1 MIRRLRDI
9 RLIPIVLIAIT
20 ALFALKAFGLIVD
33 GGYTLT
39 QSTLRQADDPEV
51 TGAVGAAKRVETTR
65 TDAPKAVPP
74 RTQQG
79 AKQSTKQSWA
89 QQMFNFPDITGAVA
103 ESKSAPPEPA
113 PKGNRPA
120 PKAAEPVPA
129 PAPATAPPTPPER
142 PVSPAER
149 AILER
154 LAERRNELE
163 ARGRDLDM
171 RESLLKAAEK
181 QLEARINELRELE
194 SRVNTAMQNKA
205 ESEASR
211 FKNLVTMY
219 DNMKAKDAAKIF
231 DRLDMRVLLEV
242 ASQINPRRMSDIMAQ
257 MQPEAA
263 ERLTIELA
271 LRAKEQGG
279 APELPKIE
287 GKPAA
292 N

>member
-20 ALFALKAFGLIVD
+20 ALFALKAFGLIFD

-39 QSTLRQADDPEV
+39 QSTLRQAGDPEV
-51 TGAVGAAKRVETTR
+51 TGAVGAPKRVEG
-65 TDAPKAVPP
+65 PKAVPP

-79 AKQSTKQSWA
+79 TNQGHKQSWA
-89 QQMFNFPDITGAVA
+89 PQMFNFPDITGAVA
-103 ESKSAPPEPA
+103 ESKSAEPA

-120 PKAAEPVPA
+120 PKAAEPPPVPT
-129 PAPATAPPTPPER
+129 PAATPPPTPPER

-154 LAERRNELE
+154 LAERRSELE

-171 RESLLKAAEK
+171 REGLLKAAEK

-205 ESEASR
+205 DSEASR

-231 DRLDMRVLLEV
+231 DRLDMRVLIEV

-271 LRAKEQGG
+271 ARAKEHGG
-279 APELPKIE
+279 TELPKIE

>member
-20 ALFALKAFGLIVD
+20 ALFALKAFGLIFD

-39 QSTLRQADDPEV
+39 QSALRQGDPEV
-51 TGAVGAAKRVETTR
+51 TGAVGTPKRAEVRAEV
-65 TDAPKAVPP
+65 PKTVPP
-74 RTQQG
+74 RTQTPQG
-79 AKQSTKQSWA
+79 AKQSWA
-89 QQMFNFPDITGAVA
+89 QQMFNYPDITGATA
-103 ESKSAPPEPA
+103 ESKPAEPT

-120 PKAAEPVPA
+120 PKAAEPVPT
-129 PAPATAPPTPPER
+129 PAATAPPTPPER

-163 ARGRDLDM
+163 SRGRDLDM
-171 RESLLKAAEK
+171 REGLLKAAEK

-205 ESEASR
+205 DGEASR

-231 DRLDMRVLLEV
+231 DRLDMRVLIEG

-287 GKPAA
+287 GRPAA

>member
-51 TGAVGAAKRVETTR
+51 TGALGAPKR
-65 TDAPKAVPP
+65 TDAPKAAPP
-74 RTQQG
+74 RNQQG

-89 QQMFNFPDITGAVA
+89 QQMFNFPDITGAVG

-120 PKAAEPVPA
+120 PKAAEPA

-205 ESEASR
+205 DSEASR

-287 GKPAA
+287 GRPAA

>member
-1 MIRRLRDI
+1 MIHRLRDL
-9 RLIPIVLIAIT
+9 RLIPIVLIAII
-20 ALFALKAFGLIVD
+20 ALFALKAFGLIFD

-39 QSTLRQADDPEV
+39 ESSLRHAGDPEV
-51 TGAVGAAKRVETTR
+51 TGTVGAPRRADV
-65 TDAPKAVPP
+65 PKATQAQPQQRP
-74 RTQQG
+74 QQGSQQRTQ
-79 AKQSTKQSWA
+79 QSWA
-89 QQMFNFPDITGAVA
+89 QQMFNYPDITGAAA
-103 ESKSAPPEPA
+103 ESKPA
-113 PKGNRPA
+113 EPKGNRPA
-120 PKAAEPVPA
+120 PKATEPPPVTTPA
-129 PAPATAPPTPPER
+129 ATPPTPPER

-149 AILER
+149 AILDR
-154 LAERRNELE
+154 LSERRTELE
-163 ARGRDLDM
+163 GRARDHDM

-181 QLEARINELRELE
+181 QLEGRINELRELE

-205 ESEASR
+205 DSEASR

-287 GKPAA
+287 GRPAA

>member
-20 ALFALKAFGLIVD
+20 ALFALKAFGLILD

-39 QSTLRQADDPEV
+39 QSTLRLADDPEV
-51 TGAVGAAKRVETTR
+51 TGTLGTPKPAETKR

-103 ESKSAPPEPA
+103 ESKSAEPA

-120 PKAAEPVPA
+120 PKAAEPA

-149 AILER
+149 A
-154 LAERRNELE
+154 
-163 ARGRDLDM
+163 
-171 RESLLKAAEK
+171 
-181 QLEARINELRELE
+181 
-194 SRVNTAMQNKA
+194 
-205 ESEASR
+205 
-211 FKNLVTMY
+211 
-219 DNMKAKDAAKIF
+219 
-231 DRLDMRVLLEV
+231 
-242 ASQINPRRMSDIMAQ
+242 
-257 MQPEAA
+257 
-263 ERLTIELA
+263 
-271 LRAKEQGG
+271 
-279 APELPKIE
+279 
-287 GKPAA
+287 
-292 N
+292 